1 VLVEVQQ
8 VQFVDLARQVP
19 KLNMQI
25 VPQQIDK
32 MVPQFVECQVGVAA
46 LTVKK
51 ELMENV
57 IQQIVETGRQVMV
70 LVVQE
75 VQKIVPAPQN

>member
-1 VLVEVQQ
+1 MLVEVQQ

-51 ELMENV
+51 EHGECDSAD
-57 IQQIVETGRQVMV
+57 R
-70 LVVQE
+70 
-75 VQKIVPAPQN
+75 